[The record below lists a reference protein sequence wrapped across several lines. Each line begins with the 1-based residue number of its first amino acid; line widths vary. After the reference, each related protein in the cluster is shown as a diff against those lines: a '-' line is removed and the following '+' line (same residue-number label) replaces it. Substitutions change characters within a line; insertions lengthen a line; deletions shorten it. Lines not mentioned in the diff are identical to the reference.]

1 MRHLRRFAIG
11 LAGTALFSCG
21 GDDLVLPGD
30 GEPAVITIVQG
41 DSLSGRVGE
50 VLAEPLIVEVL
61 DGADRPVPAATVV
74 IELSGAVAEP
84 DTISTDTE
92 GRASA
97 EITLGSEVGEAAGAA
112 RVIAPESPAEV
123 EATFTVVALA
133 ASANGLA
140 QVSGDGQIAP
150 AGTQLPEPL
159 VVEVT
164 DAFGNPIEGVPI
176 TWTPDAGSVSEA
188 STTTDGAGRTSVLRT
203 LGPTA
208 GSQTTL
214 AISEGLAGSPVVF
227 THTVTAGNASGVLIV
242 DGNDQ
247 VAAPRTTLPEDLVIQ
262 VVDEAGNPV
271 VAAAVT
277 WVVTAGGGT
286 LSPTTGTTD
295 ENGRAATKWTLGA
308 TAGTNTAQ
316 AIVSGV
322 GQAEFTATAAAGTAS
337 EIRIVSGDDQ
347 TGQAGGSLAL
357 PLVVQVLDDGENPV
371 GGVAVTWSVA
381 SGGGSVSPGSATTG
395 TDGQASTA
403 WTLGSSTGTQR
414 VQASATGAGSVRF
427 EATSIAG
434 APSVL
439 GLATQPSG
447 SAQVGVPFGRQPV
460 VQVRDAA
467 GNPVQAP
474 GVTVTAAIASG
485 AGQLIGTTT
494 QVTGANGRAAFTNLG
509 IGGAVGTHS
518 LIFAAG
524 GLTSVTSSTIDVNPV
539 ATSTRIT
546 SDAPDPSAPGQGVE
560 VVFAVTSPG
569 GTPAGAVQVTAAG
582 GTESCSGDVAAGRCT
597 IILSA
602 DGNRTLTA
610 SFQGSALFNP
620 SSGSAAHSVVTP
632 DTPPTAVGDGYS
644 ATAGVQLSE
653 PAPGVLGNDSDADGD
668 PLSAQVLVPTGHGSL
683 TLNPN
688 GSFTY
693 LPDAT
698 FFGQDVFTYRVTA
711 GGATADA
718 GVTIVVTAPGP

>member
-1 MRHLRRFAIG
+1 MRHLRIFAIA

-21 GDDLVLPGD
+21 GDDLVLPSAGQ
-30 GEPAVITIVQG
+30 PAAITVVQG
-41 DSLSGRVGE
+41 NGQSGRVGE
-50 VLAEPLIVEVL
+50 VLAEPIIVEVL
-61 DGADRPVPAATVV
+61 DGADRPVAGATVV
-74 IELSGAVAEP
+74 IELTGAVAEP
-84 DTISTDTE
+84 DTVSTDSQ

-97 EITLGSEVGEAAGAA
+97 AITLGSVVGEAAGAA

-123 EATFTVVALA
+123 EASFTVMALA

-140 QVSGDGQIAP
+140 AVSGDGQTGP
-150 AGTQLPEPL
+150 AGTVLPDPL

-164 DAFGNPIEGVPI
+164 DAFGNPIEGVTI
-176 TWTPDAGSVSEA
+176 TWTPGGGSVSEA
-188 STTTDGAGRTSVLRT
+188 STATDAEGRTSVIRT

-208 GSQTTL
+208 GVQTTL
-214 AISEGLAGSPVVF
+214 ASSEGLAGSPVVF
-227 THTVTAGNASGVLIV
+227 THTVTAGSASGVLIV
-242 DGNDQ
+242 DGNNQ
-247 VAAPRTTLPEDLVIQ
+247 TAAPRTTLPTDLVVQ
-262 VVDEAGNPV
+262 VVDEASNAV

-347 TGQAGGSLAL
+347 TGPAGSRLASA
-357 PLVVQVLDDGENPV
+357 LVVQVLDDGDNPV
-371 GGVAVTWSVA
+371 SGAVVTWSA
-381 SGGGSVSPGSATTG
+381 TSGGGSVSPGSATTG
-395 TDGQASTA
+395 ADGQASTA
-403 WTLGSSTGTQR
+403 WTLGPSTGTQR
-414 VQASATGAGSVRF
+414 AQASAPGAGNVRF
-427 EATSIAG
+427 EATATAG
-434 APSVL
+434 APSAL
-439 GLATQPSG
+439 GMATQPSG

-485 AGQLIGTTT
+485 AGQLIGTRTQTT
-494 QVTGANGRAAFTNLG
+494 GSNGRATFTDLG
-509 IGGAVGTHS
+509 IGGAIGAHS

-524 GLTSVTSSTIDVNPV
+524 GFTSVTSSTIDVNPV
-539 ATSTRIT
+539 ATTTRIT
-546 SDAPDPSAPGQGVE
+546 SDAPEPSAPGQGVE
-560 VVFAVTSPG
+560 VVFEVTSPG
-569 GTPAGAVQVTAAG
+569 GTPSGTVQVTASG
-582 GTESCSGDVAAGRCT
+582 GSESCSATVATGRCT
-597 IILSA
+597 IVLTA

-610 SFQGSALFNP
+610 RFQGSTLFTA
-620 SSGSAAHSVVTP
+620 SSGTAAHSVVTP
-632 DTPPTAVGDGYS
+632 DTPPTAVGDGYA
-644 ATAGVQLSE
+644 ATAGVLLSV

-668 PLSAQVLVPTGHGSL
+668 PLSAEVVNSTTHGSL
-683 TLNPN
+683 TLNAN
-688 GSFTY
+688 GSFDY

-711 GGATADA
+711 GGASDDA
-718 GVTIVVTAPGP
+718 TVTIVVTGAGQ

>member
-1 MRHLRRFAIG
+1 MRHLRLFAIA

-21 GDDLVLPGD
+21 GDDLVLPSAGQ
-30 GEPAVITIVQG
+30 PAAITVVQG
-41 DSLSGRVGE
+41 NGQSGRVGE

-61 DGADRPVPAATVV
+61 DGADRPVAGATVV
-74 IELSGAVAEP
+74 IEVTGAVAEP
-84 DTISTDTE
+84 DTIFTDSE
-92 GRASA
+92 GRGSA
-97 EITLGSEVGEAAGAA
+97 AITLGSVVGEAAGAA

-123 EATFTVVALA
+123 EASFTVMALA

-140 QVSGDGQIAP
+140 AVSGDGQTAP
-150 AGTQLPEPL
+150 AGTALPDPL

-164 DAFGNPIEGVPI
+164 DAFGNPIEGVTI
-176 TWTPDAGSVSEA
+176 TWTPDGGSVSEA
-188 STTTDGAGRTSVLRT
+188 STATDAEGRTSIIRT

-208 GSQTTL
+208 GVQTTL
-214 AISEGLAGSPVVF
+214 ASSEGLAGSPVVF

-242 DGNDQ
+242 DGNNQ
-247 VAAPRTTLPEDLVIQ
+247 TAAPRTTLPKDLVVQ
-262 VVDEAGNPV
+262 VVDEAGNAV

-337 EIRIVSGDDQ
+337 QIRIVSGDGQ
-347 TGQAGGSLAL
+347 TGQAGGRLAS

-371 GGVAVTWSVA
+371 SGAVVTWSVT

-395 TDGQASTA
+395 ADGQASTA
-403 WTLGSSTGTQR
+403 WTLGPSTGTQR
-414 VQASATGAGSVRF
+414 AQASTPGAGNVRF
-427 EATSIAG
+427 EATATAG
-434 APSVL
+434 APSAL
-439 GLATQPSG
+439 GMATQPSG

-485 AGQLIGTTT
+485 AGQLIGTRTQTT
-494 QVTGANGRAAFTNLG
+494 GSNGRATFTDLG
-509 IGGAVGTHS
+509 IAGATGAHS

-524 GLTSVTSSTIDVNPV
+524 GFTSVTSSTIDVNPV

-546 SDAPDPSAPGQGVE
+546 SDAPEPSAPGQGVE
-560 VVFAVTSPG
+560 VVFEVTSPG
-569 GTPAGAVQVTAAG
+569 GTPSGTVQVTASG
-582 GTESCSGDVAAGRCT
+582 GSESCSATVATGRCT
-597 IILSA
+597 IVLTA

-610 SFQGSALFNP
+610 RFQGSTLFTA
-620 SSGSAAHSVVTP
+620 SSGTAAHSVVTP
-632 DTPPTAVGDGYS
+632 DTPPTAVGDGYA
-644 ATAGVQLSE
+644 ATAGVLLSV

-668 PLSAQVLVPTGHGSL
+668 PLSAEVVNSTTHGSL
-683 TLNPN
+683 TLNAN
-688 GSFTY
+688 GSFDY

-711 GGATADA
+711 GGASDDA
-718 GVTIVVTAPGP
+718 TVTIVVTGAGQ